1 MQEFINKHFYNLFV
15 FTLTFGILLYDLIGF
30 DYTDEFCALF
40 LFFIFGYYLY
50 KTPEWPINKAFLN
63 TLLIF
68 VFYFIY
74 SLFINSNSKVA
85 IVSDLL
91 IQIKPYL
98 AFFCVYSLIPVFS
111 NNQKAILRIVTGLFW
126 FILLSVGV
134 SEIIFPG
141 VLRATM
147 GHQSYFAAAVVSI
160 SFCYLFSS
168 NYNKKDKIIFF
179 IMLSLGLISGR
190 SKFYGFYILTISI
203 VFYFSNLQNLKL
215 NFKNI
220 CILIFVFA
228 FMILVAWNKIELY
241 FLQGISDE
249 GQKDLIARYA
259 LYATSFSIFM
269 DYFPFG
275 SGFASFA
282 TFSSGVYYS
291 DIYAKY
297 GIENV
302 WGISRTFY
310 SYIADTYY
318 PSLAQFGII
327 GICLYISFWIYIIR
341 TALKY
346 FKVTRNT
353 KLITLVLLI
362 IGYFA
367 IESTSDSTYTTHRGF
382 FIMMILG
389 LVLSNMKYQ
398 SLLIKKEQDENI
410 ANR

>member
-15 FTLTFGILLYDLIGF
+15 FTLIFGILLYDLIGF

-40 LFFIFGYYLY
+40 LFIIFGYYLF
-50 KTPEWPINKAFLN
+50 KTPEWPINKAFLI
-63 TLLIF
+63 TMLVFI
-68 VFYFIY
+68 FYFVY
-74 SLFINSNSKVA
+74 SLFINSNSRVA

-111 NNQKAILRIVTGLFW
+111 NNQKAILRIIIGFTWSLLF
-126 FILLSVGV
+126 IVGV
-134 SEIIFPG
+134 SDLVFPG
-141 VLRATM
+141 VLKATM
-147 GHQSYFAAAVVSI
+147 GHESYFAAAVVSI
-160 SFCYLFSS
+160 SFSYLFTSE
-168 NYNKKDKIIFF
+168 YKPKDKLIFF
-179 IMLSLGLISGR
+179 LILSLGLLSGR
-190 SKFYGFYILTISI
+190 SKFYGFYILSI
-203 VFYFSNLQNLKL
+203 AIIFYFANLQNFKL
-215 NFKNI
+215 NLKNI
-220 CILIFVFA
+220 CILIAVFA
-228 FMILVAWNKIELY
+228 VMVLVAWNKIELY
-241 FLQGISDE
+241 FLQGITADN
-249 GQKDLIARYA
+249 QKDLVARYV

-291 DIYAKY
+291 DIYSKY

-318 PSLAQFGII
+318 PSLAQFGVV
-327 GICLYISFWIYIIR
+327 GLCLYISFWIYVIR
-341 TALKY
+341 TAFKY
-346 FKVTRNT
+346 FKVTKNT
-353 KLITLVLLI
+353 KLITLILLI
-362 IGYFA
+362 VGYFA

-398 SLLIKKEQDENI
+398 SQIKTEKKNEGITN
-410 ANR
+410 

>member
-15 FTLTFGILLYDLIGF
+15 FTLIFGILLYDLIGF

-40 LFFIFGYYLY
+40 LFIIFGYYLF
-50 KTPEWPINKAFLN
+50 KTPEWPINKVFLI
-63 TLLIF
+63 TMLVFI
-68 VFYFIY
+68 FYFVY
-74 SLFINSNSKVA
+74 SLFINSNSRVA

-98 AFFCVYSLIPVFS
+98 AFFCVYSLIPIFS
-111 NNQKAILRIVTGLFW
+111 NNQKAILRIIIGFTWFLLFM
-126 FILLSVGV
+126 VGV
-134 SEIIFPG
+134 SDLVFPG
-141 VLRATM
+141 VLKATM
-147 GHQSYFAAAVVSI
+147 GHESYFAAAVVSI
-160 SFCYLFSS
+160 SFCYIFASDYKS
-168 NYNKKDKIIFF
+168 KDKLIFLL
-179 IMLSLGLISGR
+179 ILSLGLLSGR
-190 SKFYGFYILTISI
+190 SKFYGFYILSI
-203 VFYFSNLQNLKL
+203 AIIFYFSNLQNFKL

-220 CILIFVFA
+220 CILIAVFA
-228 FMILVAWNKIELY
+228 VMVLVAWNKIELY
-241 FLQGISDE
+241 FLQGITADN
-249 GQKDLIARYA
+249 QKDLVARYV

-291 DIYAKY
+291 DIYSKY

-318 PSLAQFGII
+318 PSLAQFGVV
-327 GICLYISFWIYIIR
+327 GLCLYISFWIYVIR
-341 TALKY
+341 TAFKY
-346 FKVTRNT
+346 FKVTKNT
-353 KLITLVLLI
+353 KLITLILLI
-362 IGYFA
+362 VGYFA

-398 SLLIKKEQDENI
+398 SQIKTEKKNEGITN
-410 ANR
+410 

>member
-15 FTLTFGILLYDLIGF
+15 FTLIFGILLYDLIGF

-40 LFFIFGYYLY
+40 LFIIFGYYLF
-50 KTPEWPINKAFLN
+50 KTPEWPINKAFFITILVF
-63 TLLIF
+63 I
-68 VFYFIY
+68 FYFVY
-74 SLFINSNSKVA
+74 SLFINSNSRVA

-111 NNQKAILRIVTGLFW
+111 NNQKAILRIIIGFIWFLLF
-126 FILLSVGV
+126 IVGASNLV
-134 SEIIFPG
+134 FPG
-141 VLRATM
+141 VLKATM
-147 GHQSYFAAAVVSI
+147 GHESYFAAAVVSI

-168 NYNKKDKIIFF
+168 DYKPKDKLIFF
-179 IMLSLGLISGR
+179 LILSLGLLSGR
-190 SKFYGFYILTISI
+190 SKFYGFYILSIATI
-203 VFYFSNLQNLKL
+203 FYFSNLQNFKL

-220 CILIFVFA
+220 CILIAVFA
-228 FMILVAWNKIELY
+228 VMVLVAWNKIELY
-241 FLQGISDE
+241 FLQGITADN
-249 GQKDLIARYA
+249 QKDLIARYV

-291 DIYAKY
+291 DIYSKY

-318 PSLAQFGII
+318 PSLAQFGVV
-327 GICLYISFWIYIIR
+327 GLCLYISFWIYVIR
-341 TALKY
+341 TAFKY
-346 FKVTRNT
+346 FKVTKNT
-353 KLITLVLLI
+353 KLITLILLI
-362 IGYFA
+362 VGYFA

-398 SLLIKKEQDENI
+398 SQIKTEKKNEGITN
-410 ANR
+410 

>member
-15 FTLTFGILLYDLIGF
+15 FTLIFGILLYDLIGF

-40 LFFIFGYYLY
+40 LFIIFGYYLF
-50 KTPEWPINKAFLN
+50 KTPEWPINKVFLI
-63 TLLIF
+63 TMLVFI
-68 VFYFIY
+68 FYFVY
-74 SLFINSNSKVA
+74 SLFINSNSRVA

-98 AFFCVYSLIPVFS
+98 AFFCVYSLIPIFS
-111 NNQKAILRIVTGLFW
+111 NNQKAILRIIIGFTWFLLFM
-126 FILLSVGV
+126 VGV
-134 SEIIFPG
+134 SDLVFPG
-141 VLRATM
+141 VLKATM
-147 GHQSYFAAAVVSI
+147 GHESYFAAAVVSI
-160 SFCYLFSS
+160 SFCYIFASDYKS
-168 NYNKKDKIIFF
+168 KDKLIFLL
-179 IMLSLGLISGR
+179 ILSLGLLSGR
-190 SKFYGFYILTISI
+190 SKFYGFYILSI
-203 VFYFSNLQNLKL
+203 AIIFYFSNLQNFKL

-220 CILIFVFA
+220 CILIAVFA
-228 FMILVAWNKIELY
+228 VMVLVAWNKIELY
-241 FLQGISDE
+241 FLQGITADN
-249 GQKDLIARYA
+249 QKDLIARYV

-291 DIYAKY
+291 DIYSKY

-318 PSLAQFGII
+318 PSLAQFGVV
-327 GICLYISFWIYIIR
+327 GLCLYISFWIYVIR
-341 TALKY
+341 TAFKY
-346 FKVTRNT
+346 FKVTKNT
-353 KLITLVLLI
+353 KLITLILLI
-362 IGYFA
+362 VGYFA

-398 SLLIKKEQDENI
+398 SQIKTEKKNEGITN
-410 ANR
+410 

>member
-15 FTLTFGILLYDLIGF
+15 FTLIFGILLYDLIGF

-40 LFFIFGYYLY
+40 LFIIFGYYLF
-50 KTPEWPINKAFLN
+50 KTPEWPINKVFLI
-63 TLLIF
+63 TMLVFI
-68 VFYFIY
+68 FYFVY
-74 SLFINSNSKVA
+74 SLFINSNSRVA

-98 AFFCVYSLIPVFS
+98 AFFCVYSLIPIFS
-111 NNQKAILRIVTGLFW
+111 NNQKAILRIIIGFTWFLLFM
-126 FILLSVGV
+126 VGV
-134 SEIIFPG
+134 SDLVFPG
-141 VLRATM
+141 VLKATM
-147 GHQSYFAAAVVSI
+147 GHESYFAAAVVSI
-160 SFCYLFSS
+160 SFCYIFASDYKS
-168 NYNKKDKIIFF
+168 KDKLIFLL
-179 IMLSLGLISGR
+179 ILSLGLLSGR
-190 SKFYGFYILTISI
+190 SKFYGFYILSI
-203 VFYFSNLQNLKL
+203 AIIFYFSNLQNFKL

-220 CILIFVFA
+220 CILIAVFA
-228 FMILVAWNKIELY
+228 VMVLVAWNKIELY
-241 FLQGISDE
+241 FLQGITADN
-249 GQKDLIARYA
+249 QKDLIARYV
-259 LYATSFSIFM
+259 LYATSFSIFI

-291 DIYAKY
+291 DIYSKY

-318 PSLAQFGII
+318 PSLAQFGVV
-327 GICLYISFWIYIIR
+327 GLCLYISFWIYVIR
-341 TALKY
+341 TAFKY
-346 FKVTRNT
+346 FKVTKNT
-353 KLITLVLLI
+353 KLITLILLI
-362 IGYFA
+362 VGYFA

-398 SLLIKKEQDENI
+398 SQIKTEKKNEGITN
-410 ANR
+410 